1 MSDWSS
7 DVRHLGHLSRGE
19 EELDVGGWRLQRF
32 QERVERVLGQHVD
45 FVDNVDLV
53 PRRDGGMAYGLD
65 NFAHIVHARMGGGV
79 HLYDVDMP
87 PFGYGLAGLAH
98 AAGVDGGRSES
109 VRANA
114 DQRLGNKARS
124 GGLAYAAHASHQEGM
139 GQASALSG
147 VAQGPDRKRV
157 GWG

>member
-7 DVRHLGHLSRGE
+7 DVCSSDLRSRGE
-19 EELDVGGWRLQRF
+19 EEFDVGGWLLQRF

-53 PRRDGGMAYGLD
+53 PRRDGGIAYGLD

-98 AAGVDGGRSES
+98 SAGVDDGSAVS
-109 VRANA
+109 VRAIA
-114 DQRLGNKARS
+114 VQRLGNKARS
-124 GGLAYAAHASHQEGM
+124 VGLAYAAHASHQEAM
-139 GQASALSG
+139 GRASAQLG
-147 VAQGPDRKRV
+147 RATVNT
-157 GWG
+157 